1 VLALKL
7 LLAEEERALCSS
19 MQEALSNHGF
29 SVQAALDGV
38 EGMRRALNEYY
49 DILVLSDSLPGHS
62 GLSIVRA
69 MRQQG
74 RSMPVL
80 LLTAHT
86 EAADRILCLDCGAD
100 DCLTKPFDMDEL
112 LARTRA
118 MTRRRGEFLQNDV
131 LYFADLTLCA
141 SDYTLWCGAQQV
153 RLSRR
158 EMEILR
164 YFLTRLHTVVDKEEL
179 FSRIWGYD
187 NTADITGVEVYVS
200 FLRKKIREIGAH
212 VEIRSVRGVGYRLV
226 DTL

>member
-1 VLALKL
+1 MKL
-7 LLAEEERALCSS
+7 LLVEEEKPLCSS
-19 MQEALSNHGF
+19 MQEAFSNHGF
-29 SVQAALDGV
+29 TVQVVLDGT
-38 EGMRRALNEYY
+38 EGMHRALNEYY
-49 DILVLSDSLPGHS
+49 DILVLSDKLPGHS

-74 RSMPVL
+74 RQMPVL
-80 LLTAHT
+80 LLTART
-86 EAADRILCLDCGAD
+86 QAADRVLCLDCGAD

-118 MTRRRGEFLQNDV
+118 MTRRRGEFTPNDA
-131 LYFADLTLCA
+131 LYFADITLCA
-141 SDYTLWCGAQQV
+141 SDYLLMCGSRQV

-164 YFLTRLHTVVDKEEL
+164 YFLTRLHTVVNKEDL

-200 FLRKKIREIGAH
+200 FLRKKMREIGAH

-226 DTL
+226 DTLRV